1 VWSYGN
7 VKMVVESKTSSTWL
21 QIKQAHDY
29 VEEHHAS
36 SGLVVAPE
44 FTEDNLMAARSYG
57 DDKLLTTN
65 WLVKLLK
72 LKEEGKPTTDALVKI
87 LVPIESVKL
96 DYFIDIIYTIAK
108 PEKPVEE
115 EKPVEKP
122 EELSWTTIEKNDA
135 TINAGKIKIGCLEWY
150 EEPYSSYY
158 CSRY

>member
-29 VEEHHAS
+29 VEEYHAS

-57 DDKLLTTN
+57 DDKFLTTN

-108 PEKPVEE
+108 PEKPVKG
-115 EKPVEKP
+115 EKQHLKMLQEKSHQHMRR
-122 EELSWTTIEKNDA
+122 LN
-135 TINAGKIKIGCLEWY
+135 NLC
-150 EEPYSSYY
+150 YSSIKT
-158 CSRY
+158 